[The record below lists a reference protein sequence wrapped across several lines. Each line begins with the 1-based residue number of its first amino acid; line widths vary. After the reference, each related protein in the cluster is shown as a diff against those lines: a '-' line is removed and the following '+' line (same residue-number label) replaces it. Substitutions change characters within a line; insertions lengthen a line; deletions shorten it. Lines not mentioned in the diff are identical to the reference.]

1 MAIRIVTDSCSDLP
15 PEAARASGIVVV
27 PLYVIIDGETYRD
40 GVDIDAD
47 RFYSLLEELPS
58 LPTTSQPTVA
68 DFQEVYQGLL
78 DQGHQVVSI
87 HVSAKLS
94 GTLNSAVQAK
104 ASLGDPPQI
113 EIVDSQLAG
122 GAQALLALSAAQWA
136 REMSDH
142 CEVAQRV
149 HRSIGRNHSFV
160 VVDTLK
166 YLQKGGRIGKAQAFV
181 GGVLSFKPIISI
193 RDGEAHPVER
203 PRTRRRARARIIE
216 MVRGLAPIS
225 QMHISY
231 STGRDYALAVR
242 DELADLVEPEHLLMS
257 RFGPVLGTHLGPN
270 TIGVAVTQRS
280 GEGE

>member
-15 PEAARASGIVVV
+15 PEAAHASGIVVV

-181 GGVLSFKPIISI
+181 GGCSASSPS
-193 RDGEAHPVER
+193 
-203 PRTRRRARARIIE
+203 
-216 MVRGLAPIS
+216 
-225 QMHISY
+225 
-231 STGRDYALAVR
+231 
-242 DELADLVEPEHLLMS
+242 
-257 RFGPVLGTHLGPN
+257 
-270 TIGVAVTQRS
+270 
-280 GEGE
+280 